1 MPSVGQRG
9 IGTAYRIII
18 LISLYCRLLF
28 LITIKGDNLTFI
40 DSGIKN
46 NIVVYI
52 KVHDATPFTFSEHKD
67 NDAITYF
74 AKQVRFN
81 TLVILQN

>member
-1 MPSVGQRG
+1 M
-9 IGTAYRIII
+9 
-18 LISLYCRLLF
+18 
-28 LITIKGDNLTFI
+28 TFI